1 MPGAMV
7 CPQSVT
13 VDTVVY
19 IAVRYSVSVSGDI
32 LRYDLHS
39 QQWMEPLQYPYWA
52 CGMTTVSSQ
61 LVMVGGN
68 DVSTA
73 PYKTTNRV
81 AVYSPSQRRWSQ
93 PYPPL
98 KTPRWLPA
106 VSTYHQ
112 RLVVAGGHDDSDT
125 NLASVEV
132 LDISVRH
139 CQWLSATGLPVSC
152 HLMSAAI
159 TDGALYLLGGSL
171 GKKVLSVSLSA
182 LTETDK
188 PPAQWCTL
196 PNTPLKNSTA
206 IAVCGSLLAVGGSHG
221 GQRSS
226 AIHVYDQE
234 KNAWSKVGDLP
245 TERQDCAYCLLPSG
259 EILVAGGQDHN
270 GKCTVAR
277 WGHLRS
283 VTSADSQ
290 IAGCAVQI
298 PKLLSALCRFPNC
311 CLRCADSRIAVCAV
325 QIPELLSALCR
336 FPNCRFHCGSRH
348 ETAYR
353 KLCKSYQTHAQRNC
367 NLKFARFLELKL

>member
-1 MPGAMV
+1 MPEVMLR
-7 CPQSVT
+7 PQSVT

-19 IAVRYSVSVSGDI
+19 IAERGWFSASVI

-39 QQWMEPLQYPYWA
+39 QQWMEPLQYQYFA

-61 LVMVGGN
+61 LVMVGGR
-68 DVSTA
+68 DVSTV
-73 PYKTTNRV
+73 KTTNRV

-112 RLVVAGGHDDSDT
+112 RLVVAGGCDAS
-125 NLASVEV
+125 NPALASVEI
-132 LDISVRH
+132 LDISVSH

-152 HLMSAAI
+152 CLMSAAI
-159 TDGALYLLGGSL
+159 TDSVLYLLGGSL

-196 PNTPLKNSTA
+196 PDAPLEHSTA
-206 IAVCGSLLAVGGSHG
+206 IAVHGSLLAVGGSHG

-234 KNAWSKVGDLP
+234 KNKWNKVDDLP
-245 TERQDCAYCLLPSG
+245 TERQDCACCLLPSG
-259 EILVAGGQDHN
+259 EILVAGGDDSARRMD
-270 GKCTVAR
+270 VA
-277 WGHLRS
+277 
-283 VTSADSQ
+283 D
-290 IAGCAVQI
+290 
-298 PKLLSALCRFPNC
+298 
-311 CLRCADSRIAVCAV
+311 
-325 QIPELLSALCR
+325 
-336 FPNCRFHCGSRH
+336 
-348 ETAYR
+348 
-353 KLCKSYQTHAQRNC
+353 
-367 NLKFARFLELKL
+367 